1 MSENV
6 QKLAVSN
13 TNSYFTPRKA
23 PDRGTIPN
31 GISTTLS
38 KLEHSPAASI
48 LAYCLSSI
56 SMTVVNKYVVSGVG
70 WNLNFLYLAVQSVV
84 CTLAVMACKK
94 IGLLGNLAPFDMD
107 KAKTCKIICSAYWE
121 KYIDHLRRVPNFPSP
136 GRHDLHLR

>member
-6 QKLAVSN
+6 EKHAVSN
-13 TNSYFTPRKA
+13 VNIYFTPRKA
-23 PDRGTIPN
+23 PDRGTIPH
-31 GISTTLS
+31 GISASLS

-84 CTLAVMACKK
+84 CTIAVMACKK
-94 IGLLGNLAPFDMD
+94 TSLLGNLAPFDWG
-107 KAKTCKIICSAYWE
+107 KAKTCKLFHSAC
-121 KYIDHLRRVPNFPSP
+121 
-136 GRHDLHLR
+136 

>member
-1 MSENV
+1 MSEKV
-6 QKLAVSN
+6 EKHAVSN
-13 TNSYFTPRKA
+13 ANSYFTPRKA

-31 GISTTLS
+31 GISTSLS

-84 CTLAVMACKK
+84 CTIAVMACKE
-94 IGLLGNLAPFDMD
+94 IGLLGNLAPFDCD
-107 KAKTCKIICSAYWE
+107 KAKTCKLFYSVCWG
-121 KYIDHLRRVPNFPSP
+121 KDV
-136 GRHDLHLR
+136 D